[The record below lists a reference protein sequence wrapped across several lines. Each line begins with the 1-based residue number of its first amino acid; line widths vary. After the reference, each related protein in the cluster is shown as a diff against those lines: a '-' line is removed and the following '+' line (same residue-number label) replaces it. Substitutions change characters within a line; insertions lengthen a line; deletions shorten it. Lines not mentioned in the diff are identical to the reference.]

1 MKLIHNILLACGKPW
16 AVQAA
21 GRQFVYF
28 NYNPVGD
35 NTKVYSAVANDW
47 LTQLRW

>member
-1 MKLIHNILLACGKPW
+1 MRPSHKISYTSTKPW